1 MGDTMT
7 EMVRRENNYERFK
20 NYLRKIL
27 DYLLNPNEDNFEL
40 VIAAAMNCDK
50 SFLRGY
56 WKERF
61 DISVEENIRKSFK
74 KILKELAEKNKI
86 QWAKLLTQAMIVGG
100 EEFREIKSISPFA
113 DMILLPIFY
122 GYGFATIQAADLQ
135 RFLTELT
142 ENKNFKT
149 NGSGN
154 TYFISIP
161 KSVDGS
167 EVFSIDKI

>member
-1 MGDTMT
+1 MNCQVIYRKNICRQERQGFFATIIYMYVRINAKGSTPLTLFYDKGDKSMGDMMT
-7 EMVRRENNYERFK
+7 EMVRRKNNYERFK

-86 QWAKLLTQAMIVGG
+86 QWAKLLTQAMIV
-100 EEFREIKSISPFA
+100 
-113 DMILLPIFY
+113 
-122 GYGFATIQAADLQ
+122 
-135 RFLTELT
+135 
-142 ENKNFKT
+142 
-149 NGSGN
+149 
-154 TYFISIP
+154 
-161 KSVDGS
+161 
-167 EVFSIDKI
+167 